1 MEILYSVGVGFFQ
14 KYIIKVLS
22 TCPKSLPDP
31 VLSSSLSIVAFSD
44 ENSLGKKYQKKKKK
58 KVLAGPSAKVI
69 ACTSPLL
76 QLPTGTGSSR

>member
-1 MEILYSVGVGFFQ
+1 MEILCSFGVGFFQ
-14 KYIIKVLS
+14 KYIIKALS

>member
-1 MEILYSVGVGFFQ
+1 MEILCSFGVGFFQ
-14 KYIIKVLS
+14 KYIIKALS

-44 ENSLGKKYQKKKKK
+44 ENSLGKKYQKKKK
-58 KVLAGPSAKVI
+58 VLAGPSAKVI